1 MAFRKSSIFL
11 LHTFFSPN
19 FRMNNV
25 NILKRCSRQSCSSF
39 PPPLTRLYQE
49 ALPTC
54 SFQENRLDYK
64 RIQLSFTKRWNL
76 CKVENISQLWIELSF
91 WNSTLRHRPEHQT
104 SLHDLFITFIAP
116 FEPADHFRVFNRQ
129 LSLGNIESKWFI
141 MVSPVFGFTFSRSTE
156 SQPKPTLI
164 LDLSNQRWQDIEEI
178 FLRFVNK

>member
-1 MAFRKSSIFL
+1 
-11 LHTFFSPN
+11 
-19 FRMNNV
+19 MNNV
-25 NILKRCSRQSCSSF
+25 NIRKRCSRQSCSSF

-49 ALPTC
+49 ALTSC

-116 FEPADHFRVFNRQ
+116 SEPADHFRVFNRQ

-141 MVSPVFGFTFSRSTE
+141 MVSPVIGIWVHCLTE
-156 SQPKPTLI
+156 YRESAKTNVDP
-164 LDLSNQRWQDIEEI
+164 
-178 FLRFVNK
+178 RFIKSKMARHWGNLFRFINK

>member
-1 MAFRKSSIFL
+1 
-11 LHTFFSPN
+11 
-19 FRMNNV
+19 MNNV
-25 NILKRCSRQSCSSF
+25 NIRKRCSRQSCSSF

-91 WNSTLRHRPEHQT
+91 WNSTMRHRPEHQT

-116 FEPADHFRVFNRQ
+116 FEPVDHFRVQSQKKRK
-129 LSLGNIESKWFI
+129 LSG
-141 MVSPVFGFTFSRSTE
+141 
-156 SQPKPTLI
+156 Q
-164 LDLSNQRWQDIEEI
+164 QDICRLN
-178 FLRFVNK
+178 FPDKARKLRQFSNSRQMSVKGVHARS